1 MPHVRAA
8 MCLCLAAAAV
18 MVSAAGASAQN
29 GFFDSLF
36 GRRQGLSP
44 SASAYADPSSQWS
57 PFGWRAPEVS
67 QPEAAGTGLAFC
79 VRLCDGRFFPLQ
91 RHGTINPSQACSS
104 FCPAS
109 QTRVYSGLNIESS
122 VGPDG
127 RGYRDLGT
135 AFVFRERI
143 VPGCTCNGKDAFGL
157 INTAVEDDP
166 TLRAGDIIATGD
178 GLKAYTGGGSR
189 RAASYTPVHS
199 YPGLPAALRR
209 RLVDTR
215 VAPATMHTAVAPG
228 QPSRDGGREQRAQAD
243 R

>member
-1 MPHVRAA
+1 MMPHVRAA

-18 MVSAAGASAQN
+18 MVSAAKASAQN
-29 GFFDSLF
+29 AFFDSLF
-36 GRRQGLSP
+36 GRRQGLSH
-44 SASAYADPSSQWS
+44 SASAYADPSWQWS

-67 QPEAAGTGLAFC
+67 QPEAVGLAFC

-91 RHGTINPSQACSS
+91 RHGTVNPAQACSS

-157 INTAVEDDP
+157 VNTAVEDDP

-178 GLKAYTGGGSR
+178 GLKAYTGGASR

-199 YPGLPAALRR
+199 YPGLPADLRR
-209 RLVDTR
+209 RLADTR
-215 VAPATMHTAVAPG
+215 VAPAPMRRAATPG
-228 QPSRDGGREQRAQAD
+228 QPPSRDLARVQRAQAD